1 MKVPALMLDF
11 FSRVVYGLRMRA
23 VTTPALW
30 DFHRKSMPQI
40 LSRNAVFSTPWF
52 SITAKTVGSQ
62 RDAYYALEC
71 LDYVSVC
78 AVTPKGEV
86 LLVEQYRPAV
96 ETDTLEFIC
105 GHVEAGET
113 PEQAARREL
122 REEAGVEA
130 PAIEQLGVLVSDTGR
145 LTNRLWCFFA
155 EGVVP
160 CQTPAGEEGL
170 TLVSFS
176 VSELLSQAGPDGRL
190 NQAFSLALM
199 YLLCRSGKLGLAMPA

>member
-1 MKVPALMLDF
+1 ML
-11 FSRVVYGLRMRA
+11 
-23 VTTPALW
+23 
-30 DFHRKSMPQI
+30 QI
-40 LSRNAVFSTPWF
+40 LSKKVVFSTPWF
-52 SITAKTVGSQ
+52 SITAKAVGGH
-62 RDAYYALEC
+62 RDPYYALEC

-96 ETDTLEFIC
+96 ESETLEFIC

-113 PEQAARREL
+113 PEEAARREL
-122 REEAGVEA
+122 QEEAGVEA
-130 PAIEQLGVLVSDTGR
+130 PALELLGVLVSDTGR

-160 CQTPAGEEGL
+160 CRTPASEEGL
-170 TLVSFS
+170 TLVSCS
-176 VSELLSQAGPDGRL
+176 VSELLSQARHNGRL

-199 YLLCRSGKLGLAMPA
+199 FLLCRSGKLGLAMTA